1 MPSEGTHGPYSP
13 CAHGATWPTYWIE
26 LLQPLGV
33 QIVQG
38 GKLSH
43 GSHDAYFPSAPSLTT
58 PSQPP
63 PWPHQTAPTLPWARR
78 TISAPLQTEVE
89 QQHRCGGSMWSA
101 LQLHCTKKKKK
112 KQKYTSGVWVLLKYC
127 LTYIIKKVHRF
138 LEQRYPKRGQ
148 CVFSCTVWDSE
159 WIHDGSRICF

>member
-1 MPSEGTHGPYSP
+1 MYDRLWRLCASRNKKVWLMPSEGTHGPYSP

-38 GKLSH
+38 GILSH

-112 KQKYTSGVWVLLKYC
+112 NRSTRAVCGCCWN
-127 LTYIIKKVHRF
+127 
-138 LEQRYPKRGQ
+138 
-148 CVFSCTVWDSE
+148 TV
-159 WIHDGSRICF
+159 

>member
-13 CAHGATWPTYWIE
+13 CAHAATWPTYWIE
-26 LLQPLGV
+26 LLRPLGV

-58 PSQPP
+58 PPPPSPTPHPVPTKPPPPSPGQEGLSQPHLKP
-63 PWPHQTAPTLPWARR
+63 RSSSSTPVEAQCD
-78 TISAPLQTEVE
+78 PLSNSTV
-89 QQHRCGGSMWSA
+89 
-101 LQLHCTKKKKK
+101 KKT

-138 LEQRYPKRGQ
+138 LKQRYPKRGQ
-148 CVFSCTVWDSE
+148 CVFSCAVWDWE
-159 WIHDGSRICF
+159 YDGSRICF